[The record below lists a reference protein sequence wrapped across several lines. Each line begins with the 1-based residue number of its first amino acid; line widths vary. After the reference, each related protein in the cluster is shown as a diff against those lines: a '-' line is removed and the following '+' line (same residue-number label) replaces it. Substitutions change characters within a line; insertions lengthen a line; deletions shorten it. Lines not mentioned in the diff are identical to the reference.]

1 MIKNAESK
9 HPWTSFWI
17 LFDFIENKIGNA
29 CLIIDPPPPPKRKK
43 SVADS
48 FEF

>member
-29 CLIIDPPPPPKRKK
+29 CLIIGPPPQKK
-43 SVADS
+43 KEKKV
-48 FEF
+48 